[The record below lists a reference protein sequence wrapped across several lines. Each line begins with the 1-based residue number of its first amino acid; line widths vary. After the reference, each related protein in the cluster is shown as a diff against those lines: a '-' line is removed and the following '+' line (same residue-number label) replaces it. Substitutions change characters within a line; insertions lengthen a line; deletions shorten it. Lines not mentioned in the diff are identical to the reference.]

1 MIRIANKMEKKD
13 YYEKIKNKINE
24 RGKFE
29 SKNIKEIIEEEINY
43 LCEKLIIPKGITL
56 IKF

>member
-1 MIRIANKMEKKD
+1 MEKKG

-43 LCEKLIIPKGITL
+43 LCEKLIIPKGIAL